1 MEMVP
6 KVKLNI
12 NGKTVEID
20 KGKTILQAANLIGI
34 RIPTL
39 CHDPRLEPFAAC
51 RVCMVEIERG
61 KSNALITSCNTE
73 VTEGMV
79 IRTDS
84 EKVLNT
90 RNLVMELILS
100 DHPRDC
106 MTCDK
111 CGSCKLQDLAYKY
124 GVRDSRFFEAPDGG
138 VTDDR
143 NAVIQQDTSKC
154 ILCGRCVRI
163 CAEVQQD
170 YAIDFKN
177 RGFET
182 ETGTPF
188 GKPRRD
194 TTCVLCGQC
203 VSTCPVGSL
212 VEKQAAGK
220 ARDWELKQVK
230 TTCAYCGV
238 GCTMYLNVKGNRVVK
253 GTSKTG
259 SVPNDGNLCV
269 KGRFGYDFVH
279 HPDRLKH
286 PLIKRNGKF
295 EEATWD
301 EALNLVAAKLGE
313 IKAKY
318 GPDYIGVM
326 SSSRCTNEENYLAMK
341 FARAAIGTNNGDQGA
356 RTSH

>member
-1 MEMVP
+1 MVMVP
-6 KVKLNI
+6 KIKVNI
-12 NGKTVEID
+12 DGKTVEVD
-20 KGKTILQAANLIGI
+20 KGKTVLQAANSIGI

-73 VTEGMV
+73 ATDGMV

-84 EKVLNT
+84 EKVLKT
-90 RNLVMELILS
+90 RKMVLELILS

-106 MTCDK
+106 MTCEK
-111 CGSCKLQDLAYKY
+111 CGSCKLQDLAYQY
-124 GVRDSRFFEAPDGG
+124 GVRESRFFEKPDGG
-138 VTDDR
+138 IVEDE
-143 NAVIQQDTSKC
+143 NPVIQHDTSKC

-212 VEKQAAGK
+212 VEKQAVGVG
-220 ARDWELKQVK
+220 REWEFKQVK

-253 GTSKTG
+253 VTSKAG
-259 SVPNDGNLCV
+259 SIPNDGNLCV
-269 KGRFGYDFVH
+269 KGRFGYDFIH
-279 HPDRLKH
+279 HADRLKH

-301 EALNLVAAKLGE
+301 EALSLVASKFGE
-313 IKAKY
+313 IKAKH
-318 GPDYIGVM
+318 GPDNIGVF

-341 FARAAIGTNNGDQGA
+341 FARAAIGTNNVDQCA
-356 RTSH
+356 RT